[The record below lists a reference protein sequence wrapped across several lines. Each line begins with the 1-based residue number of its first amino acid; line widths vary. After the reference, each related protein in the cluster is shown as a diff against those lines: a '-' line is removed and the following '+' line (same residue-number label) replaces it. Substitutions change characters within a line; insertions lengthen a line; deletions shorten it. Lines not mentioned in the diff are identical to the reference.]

1 MGSKSVKRERKV
13 TLDASVSSAI
23 AKAVDARKVAAFT
36 IGAAG
41 VLAGA
46 ALAFSVTPTNTAM
59 AAEIKDAQVVQ
70 SDAQKGEQQKNEQPV
85 SDKQDSDKKSGD
97 KQTSD
102 TKDSDKQPND
112 KQTQKKNVT
121 ETPENQMGG
130 GLPSKKDVEQTK
142 VEKPEV
148 EKTQAKQTEVK
159 KTEDNKPNANKA
171 EAEQPKL
178 KSVASPF
185 MVLASNA
192 DGDGSDEPKPAI
204 FPNTDLNFDKPVI
217 KDPEHLTESEKLEI
231 RKRVAKANKVSVDKV
246 TFGDNKQ
253 IVINFGQIIPGK
265 DYMAT
270 INLDDAI
277 IKEIAESKITIPSGD
292 DAVPVYNPIGFS
304 NDELDRIKQKL
315 FDDNKSNANLGLT
328 RKDQIKF
335 DWHSGDTAHWIDDGP
350 HRAISNGMAENTIT
364 VTIKTDKA
372 YVQFTSNIKNSKLT
386 RAVDIRKDYNLEWT
400 KQQMDGRSTDEG
412 FSWSSDKN
420 TLIYHYDATKAQKF
434 STEDVIKYLKATPKD
449 ANSGLRTVV
458 GGEKL
463 ASEGRDGKPRRSNMH
478 YLLDAQDNPTTSLT
492 MGNMGGPYWNGN
504 PAIDNSDRN
513 LDDHNSDVQD
523 YHFGNDAH
531 MKLAAKSGKVY
542 PAHLYLSPY
551 EYSYFKLAVS
561 VNSINLLFVPQPSH
575 DKTRLKASIDEYTT
589 AQVGNQKVPTKS
601 KYYNASDTLRNNY
614 DTALTEANNLY
625 KTVENIA
632 KDKLSE
638 QQKAD
643 IDNAAI
649 KLNKAYEALNGD
661 PTDKKDLNKD
671 ITDQGTAAT
680 AQGDATGTH
689 ATDRYKNVANPQ
701 FKKADGS
708 PDNNKNG
715 RATKAKTA
723 YDEALEE
730 AQKVN
735 ANQYATQKEVNA
747 AKEKLDKAR
756 RALDEFETNKDKL
769 SEIIASDAK
778 VKTGTPGDISTA
790 DPAYQNASVS
800 ERQAYDEAVKNA
812 QELFANPNASQA
824 EVDLALENL
833 KNAKKAIDANAT
845 NKSALDAQVL
855 QSHDHDGDGEN
866 QKSVFYKNGTYDN
879 YFNDNNFPSDV
890 NKEEAKQYASK
901 YDEALQKAKEVINN
915 PKATQAQ
922 VNEALNNL
930 KTAEENLH
938 KLKTNN
944 YDLIQTL
951 ANNFSGNKLPA
962 YFNAYEES
970 QNGADESK
978 KDKAKTDF
986 VAYNDAYTEAKTIKQ
1001 KIDAAQAGTSTYSQQ
1016 EIDAAKAKLDKARD
1030 AIVTYATKP
1039 SALQTSA
1046 DQDDVTQNTT
1056 AYKNA
1061 KALADKANDT
1071 SLTGEEKVK
1080 VAAAKKIV
1088 DEYAAALAAAKK
1100 VLANQVDKDKNASGA
1115 VIDDSVEGTG
1125 DPSSSTFLDGV
1136 QKHPENKAL
1145 QKDVDAALKRLD
1157 AARAAISAYA
1167 TKKDDLRKSVD
1178 ADADTKQL
1186 PQYKNTDSPVFNDAD
1201 GSKNTQASAA
1211 KTAYDNALKSA
1222 KDTLAKQDA
1231 TQVEVDTALKKL
1243 DDARKALDDYNTDF
1257 AKLQESVGKNGS
1269 PKTDTAEAVEGTVT
1283 SDAYRNASNPQFMK
1297 ADASGNLIPDA
1308 NRNNAAAEAKNKY
1321 DSALAK
1327 ANELLAKSKDAN
1339 TPAEEKPTQ
1348 AQVNDALAALEA
1360 ARTGLDA
1367 YKTNAA
1373 DLKTETEKSQAAD
1386 ATGEPA
1392 ADKFEHKLQINNAK
1406 YLLEKLKGNQD
1417 SIACKD
1423 AKDKLDA
1430 YDAALKNARELVKNA
1445 ADKTLSKHPTQ
1456 QEVDDALAALK
1467 KAKSDIEND
1476 AQFNTD
1482 KTDLTSEHGKD
1493 ADFKKTPEYKNAEAK
1508 SKANPVDSA
1517 AKQAFDEYT
1526 NAVSSAKSIIDNAN
1540 STQKEVDEALSK
1552 LQAAKKKITE
1562 GYKTSKT
1569 DLQAEANKDA
1579 DFKKTPE
1586 YLNASAGDETA
1597 KQAVTDYT
1605 QALTAANS
1613 VLNDANATQTD
1624 VDAALKN
1631 LKNAKNAI
1639 NGHATNASSLQQEVA
1654 KSKEQSSTTPAQETP
1669 VDPANL
1675 KFEDSPEF
1683 KNATAKSK
1691 ANPADANA
1699 TKDLNDYAT
1708 KLKAARNLL
1717 EKFGDDGKPK
1727 PNAKDIPTQKE
1738 VDEAQKALKEIKDKI
1753 LANYKTDPSK
1763 LKSEADADGDFT
1775 KTPEYLNAQIKG
1787 DDASKKALEDYKKA
1801 LEEANKVLGDKNSTQ
1816 AQVDDALKK
1825 LQDAKQKI
1833 NIDYGTSKHELRIEH
1848 SDYSSFESSP
1858 EFINVISNLKANPDD
1873 ESAKSAIDNYKKA
1886 LEDANKVLGDPNATQ
1901 AQVDAA
1907 LSRLRDAK
1915 NAITQKYAT
1924 DKKNLKDEH
1933 EADSDFENSPEFQN
1947 AAGTPE
1953 AEAYKKALEDAKK
1966 VLNDPNATQAQVD
1979 EALRKLRDAKNA
1991 LVNSHKTDKSSL
2003 QNEADDDPA
2012 FRNGVPYLIAGSPE
2026 VDDYKKALDEARRVL
2041 ADPHATQAQ
2050 VDAAL
2055 RKLREAKQRIIDKF
2069 NTRGNGFDGYVPNA
2083 GGHEGDGYANNANAN
2098 ANAVDKSALQA
2109 EINSALNVRGNSA
2122 AAQAY
2127 KKALAEAK
2135 RVLADANA
2143 TQAQVDAAVKQLR
2156 DAKAAV
2162 NGFGGN
2168 HKIAKTGAATG
2179 LFAGLAA
2186 IFAGFGAAGVASR
2199 RRKHSND

>member
-1 MGSKSVKRERKV
+1 
-13 TLDASVSSAI
+13 
-23 AKAVDARKVAAFT
+23 
-36 IGAAG
+36 
-41 VLAGA
+41 
-46 ALAFSVTPTNTAM
+46 
-59 AAEIKDAQVVQ
+59 
-70 SDAQKGEQQKNEQPV
+70 
-85 SDKQDSDKKSGD
+85 
-97 KQTSD
+97 
-102 TKDSDKQPND
+102 
-112 KQTQKKNVT
+112 
-121 ETPENQMGG
+121 
-130 GLPSKKDVEQTK
+130 
-142 VEKPEV
+142 
-148 EKTQAKQTEVK
+148 
-159 KTEDNKPNANKA
+159 
-171 EAEQPKL
+171 
-178 KSVASPF
+178 

-192 DGDGSDEPKPAI
+192 DGDGSDEPKPTI

-217 KDPEHLTESEKLEI
+217 KDPEHLTDSEKLEI

-246 TFGDNKQ
+246 TFGENNK
-253 IVINFGQIIPGK
+253 IVINFGPMGPNNE
-265 DYMAT
+265 DYTDT

-292 DAVPVYNPIGFS
+292 NAVPVYNPIGFS
-304 NDELDRIKQKL
+304 NAELDRIKQKL

-328 RKDQIKF
+328 SKDQIKF
-335 DWHSGDTAHWIDDGP
+335 DWHSGDTASWIDDAP
-350 HRAISNGMAENTIT
+350 HRAISSGMAENTIT

-372 YVQFTSNIKNSKLT
+372 YVRFTSNIKNSKLT
-386 RAVDIRKDYNLEWT
+386 RAVDIRKDYKLEWT
-400 KQQMDGRSTDEG
+400 KQQMDGRDTDEG

-420 TLIYHYDATKAQKF
+420 TLIYRYDATKAQKF
-434 STEDVIKYLKATPKD
+434 STENVIKYLKATPKD
-449 ANSGLRTVV
+449 ASSGLRTII

-463 ASEGRDGKPRRSNMH
+463 ASEGRDGKGRRSNMH
-478 YLLDAQDNPTTSLT
+478 YLLDDQDNPTTSLT
-492 MGNMGGPYWNGN
+492 MGNMSGPYWNGN

-523 YHFGNDAH
+523 YHFGKDAH
-531 MKLAAKSGKVY
+531 MQLAAKSGKVY

-551 EYSYFKLAVS
+551 DYSYFKLAVS

-575 DKTRLKASIDEYTT
+575 DKDKLKASIDEYTT
-589 AQVGNQKVPTKS
+589 AQVGGKKVPTKS

-614 DTALTEANNLY
+614 DTALSAANTLYTSVKDTAKENL
-625 KTVENIA
+625 T
-632 KDKLSE
+632 E

-680 AQGDATGTH
+680 AQGAVATGTYV
-689 ATDRYKNVANPQ
+689 TDRYKNVANPQ
-701 FKKADGS
+701 FKNADGS
-708 PDNNKNG
+708 PDNYKNG
-715 RATKAKTA
+715 RATQAKTA
-723 YDEALEE
+723 YDEALAE
-730 AQKVN
+730 AQKVS

-769 SEIIASDAK
+769 SEVIQSSK
-778 VKTGTPGDISTA
+778 VNTGGNQGITNA
-790 DPAYQNASVS
+790 DPAYQNASDT
-800 ERQAYDEAVKNA
+800 ERQAYDKAVKKA
-812 QELFANPNASQA
+812 QELFADPNASQA

-833 KNAKKAIDANAT
+833 KNAKKAIDAKAT

-855 QSHDHDGDGEN
+855 QSHDHDGDK
-866 QKSVFYKNGTYDN
+866 KSVFYKNGKDTDGYIN
-879 YFNDNNFPSDV
+879 TNNLPSDL
-890 NKEEAKQYASK
+890 NK
-901 YDEALQKAKEVINN
+901 DEAAKYADEYDTALNNAKEILKNKN
-915 PKATQAQ
+915 ATQKQ
-922 VNEALNNL
+922 VNEALEKL
-930 KTAEENLH
+930 KKAEENLH
-938 KLKTNN
+938 KLKTNS

-978 KDKAKTDF
+978 KNQAKTDF
-986 VAYNDAYTEAKTIKQ
+986 VAYNEAYAEAKTIKQ
-1001 KIDAAQAGTSTYSQQ
+1001 RIDAATTTTIFTQ
-1016 EIDAAKAKLDKARD
+1016 EEINEAKAKLDKARD

-1046 DQDDVTQNTT
+1046 DQDGVTQNTT

-1061 KALADKANDT
+1061 KALAGKASDG
-1071 SLTGEEKVK
+1071 SLTGEEKAK
-1080 VAAAKKIV
+1080 ADAAKKIV
-1088 DEYAAALAAAKK
+1088 DEYTAALAAAKK
-1100 VLANQVDKDKNASGA
+1100 VLANNVDKDT
-1115 VIDDSVEGTG
+1115 DSQGKEITKLDGEGE
-1125 DPSSSTFLDGV
+1125 PSSAIFLNGV

-1145 QKDVDAALKRLD
+1145 QADVDAALKRLD
-1157 AARAAISAYA
+1157 AARAALSAYA
-1167 TKKDDLRKSVD
+1167 TKKDDLRKSVN

-1186 PQYKNTDSPVFNDAD
+1186 PQYKNTDSPVFKNDSGEAD
-1201 GSKNTQASAA
+1201 GTKNGNASAA
-1211 KTAYDNALKSA
+1211 KTAYDQALSSA
-1222 KDTLAKQDA
+1222 QNVLAKQDA
-1231 TQVEVDTALKKL
+1231 TQVEVDTALKNL
-1243 DDARKALDDYNTDF
+1243 DAARKALDTYNTDF
-1257 AKLQESVGKNGS
+1257 AKLQKSVGKNGELNADGS
-1269 PKTDTAEAVEGTVT
+1269 AKTEGTLT

-1297 ADASGNLIPDA
+1297 DDGSGNLVPDA
-1308 NRNNAAAEAKNKY
+1308 ERNGKAAAAKTAY

-1327 ANELLAKSKDAN
+1327 ANELLTKSKDAN

-1348 AQVNDALAALEA
+1348 AQVNAALAALEA

-1386 ATGEPA
+1386 VTGEPA

-1406 YLLEKLKGNQD
+1406 YLLEKLKDNQD
-1417 SIACKD
+1417 SIAYKD

-1430 YDAALKNARELVKNA
+1430 YDAALNKARELVKNA
-1445 ADKTLSKHPTQ
+1445 EGQTLSKHPTQ
-1456 QEVDDALAALK
+1456 QEVDEALAALK

-1526 NAVSSAKSIIDNAN
+1526 NAVTSAQSILDNAN

-1552 LQAAKKKITE
+1552 LQAAKKKITDV
-1562 GYKTSKT
+1562 YKTNKT
-1569 DLQAEANKDA
+1569 DLNTEAGKD
-1579 DFKKTPE
+1579 
-1586 YLNASAGDETA
+1586 S
-1597 KQAVTDYT
+1597 
-1605 QALTAANS
+1605 
-1613 VLNDANATQTD
+1613 
-1624 VDAALKN
+1624 
-1631 LKNAKNAI
+1631 
-1639 NGHATNASSLQQEVA
+1639 
-1654 KSKEQSSTTPAQETP
+1654 
-1669 VDPANL
+1669 
-1675 KFEDSPEF
+1675 
-1683 KNATAKSK
+1683 
-1691 ANPADANA
+1691 
-1699 TKDLNDYAT
+1699 
-1708 KLKAARNLL
+1708 
-1717 EKFGDDGKPK
+1717 
-1727 PNAKDIPTQKE
+1727 
-1738 VDEAQKALKEIKDKI
+1738 
-1753 LANYKTDPSK
+1753 
-1763 LKSEADADGDFT
+1763 DFT
-1775 KTPEYLNAQIKG
+1775 KSPEYINAAGTPDVEAYKQ
-1787 DDASKKALEDYKKA
+1787 ALED
-1801 LEEANKVLGDKNSTQ
+1801 ANKVLKDPNATQ

-1825 LQDAKQKI
+1825 LQDARKKI
-1833 NIDYGTSKHELRIEH
+1833 TDDYGTSKHELRIEH
-1848 SDYSSFESSP
+1848 SEYSSFESSP
-1858 EFINVISNLKANPDD
+1858 GFINAISNLNANPDD

-1886 LEDANKVLGDPNATQ
+1886 LEDANKVLGDPHATQ
-1901 AQVDAA
+1901 SQVDAA
-1907 LSRLRDAK
+1907 LRRLRDAK

-2003 QNEADDDPA
+2003 QNEADDDPV

-2026 VDDYKKALDEARRVL
+2026 VDDYNQALNEARLVL
-2041 ADPHATQAQ
+2041 SDPHATQAQ

-2055 RKLREAKQRIIDKF
+2055 RKLRETKQRIIDKF

-2109 EINSALNVRGNSA
+2109 EINNALNVRGNSV

-2168 HKIAKTGAATG
+2168 HKIAKTGASTG

-2199 RRKHSND
+2199 RRKHSNE

>member
-46 ALAFSVTPTNTAM
+46 ALAFSVTPANTAM
-59 AAEIKDAQVVQ
+59 AAEVKDAQVVQ
-70 SDAQKGEQQKNEQPV
+70 SDAQKSEQQKNEKQD
-85 SDKQDSDKKSGD
+85 SDKQDSDKQS
-97 KQTSD
+97 
-102 TKDSDKQPND
+102 ND
-112 KQTQKKNVT
+112 KQIQKKNVT

-130 GLPSKKDVEQTK
+130 GLPSKKDVKQTK

-148 EKTQAKQTEVK
+148 EKTQVKQSEVKKTEVK
-159 KTEDNKPNANKA
+159 KTEEKQDKVKKTEDNQPNANKA

-178 KSVASPF
+178 KSAASPF

-192 DGDGSDEPKPAI
+192 DGDGDNNDEMPTI

-217 KDPEHLTESEKLEI
+217 KDPEHLTDSEKLEI
-231 RKRVAKANKVSVDKV
+231 RKRVSKANNVSVDKV
-246 TFGDNKQ
+246 TFGENKQ
-253 IVINFGQIIPGK
+253 IVINFGPMGPNNK
-265 DYMAT
+265 DYTAT

-277 IKEIAESKITIPSGD
+277 IKEIAESNITVPTGD
-292 DAVPVYNPIGFS
+292 NAVPVYNPIGFS
-304 NDELDRIKQKL
+304 NAEIERIKQKL
-315 FDDNKSNANLGLT
+315 FDDNQSNAQLGLT
-328 RKDQIKF
+328 SKDQIKF
-335 DWHSGDTAHWIDDGP
+335 DWHSGNTAHWIDDGP

-372 YVQFTSNIKNSKLT
+372 YVQFKSDIKHGKLT

-420 TLIYHYDATKAQKF
+420 TLIYRYDATKAQKF
-434 STEDVIKYLKATPKD
+434 STEDVIKYLKATPKE
-449 ANSGLRTVV
+449 ANSGLRTII
-458 GGEKL
+458 GGETL
-463 ASEGRDGKPRRSNMH
+463 ASEGRNGKGQRSNMH

-492 MGNMGGPYWNGN
+492 MGNMSGPYWNGN

-575 DKTRLKASIDEYTT
+575 DKDKLKASIDEYTT
-589 AQVGNQKVPTKS
+589 AQVGDKKVPTKS
-601 KYYNASDTLRNNY
+601 KYYNASDTLRSNY

-625 KTVENIA
+625 KEVENTA
-632 KDKLSE
+632 KDKLTE
-638 QQKAD
+638 KQKAD

-680 AQGDATGTH
+680 AQGAAATGTH

-708 PDNNKNG
+708 LDTEKNNK
-715 RATKAKTA
+715 ATQAKTA

-730 AQKVN
+730 ANKVN

-769 SEIIASDAK
+769 SEVIQSSK
-778 VKTGTPGDISTA
+778 VNTGGNQGITNA
-790 DPAYQNASVS
+790 DPAYQNASDT
-800 ERQAYDEAVKNA
+800 ERQAYDEAVKKA
-812 QELFANPNASQA
+812 QELFGDPNASQA

-922 VNEALNNL
+922 VDEALNNL

-970 QNGADESK
+970 QNEADENK
-978 KDKAKTDF
+978 KNKAKTDF

-1046 DQDDVTQNTT
+1046 DQDGVTQNTT

-1061 KALADKANDT
+1061 KALAAKASDA
-1071 SLTGEEKVK
+1071 SLAGDEKAK
-1080 VAAAKKIV
+1080 VDAAKKIV

-1100 VLANQVDKDKNASGA
+1100 VLENKVDKDTDAQGKEITKLDG
-1115 VIDDSVEGTG
+1115 EGE
-1125 DPSSSTFLDGV
+1125 PSSAAFLNGV

-1145 QKDVDAALKRLD
+1145 QKDVDEALKRLD
-1157 AARAAISAYA
+1157 AARAALSAYA
-1167 TKKDDLRKSVD
+1167 TKKDALRKSVD

-1186 PQYKNTDSPVFNDAD
+1186 PQYKNTDSPVFKNDSGDAD
-1201 GSKNTQASAA
+1201 GTRNGKASAA
-1211 KTAYDNALKSA
+1211 KTAYDQALNSA
-1222 KDTLAKQDA
+1222 KNVLSKQDA
-1231 TQVEVDTALKKL
+1231 TQSEVDDALKKL

-1257 AKLQESVGKNGS
+1257 SKLKESVGKNGELNADGS
-1269 PKTDTAEAVEGTVT
+1269 AKSEGTLT

-1297 ADASGNLIPDA
+1297 ADASGNLVPDA
-1308 NRNNAAAEAKNKY
+1308 DRNNAATAAKTAY

-1360 ARTGLDA
+1360 TRTGLDA
-1367 YKTNAA
+1367 YKTNSAE
-1373 DLKTETEKSQAAD
+1373 LKSETEKSQAAG

-1417 SIACKD
+1417 SLAYKD

-1430 YDAALKNARELVKNA
+1430 YDAALKKARELVKNA
-1445 ADKTLSKHPTQ
+1445 ENQTLSKRPTQ

-1482 KTDLTSEHGKD
+1482 KSSLQNEIDGKDKDGKVITPKFEDTPEFKNAAGSSEATAYTKALADANKVLSDTNATQKQVDEALKALQDAKNKIKTHVTNKTDLQNEVNKSKQDPAPAAPQATVPVFED
-1493 ADFKKTPEYKNAEAK
+1493 TPEYKNALVKKGDGGAENADITAYTAALQQAK
-1508 SKANPVDSA
+1508 TVLANG
-1517 AKQAFDEYT
+1517 
-1526 NAVSSAKSIIDNAN
+1526 NA
-1540 STQKEVDEALSK
+1540 TQTQVDEALKK
-1552 LQAAKKKITE
+1552 LQDAKKKITD
-1562 GYKTSKT
+1562 GYKT
-1569 DLQAEANKDA
+1569 
-1579 DFKKTPE
+1579 
-1586 YLNASAGDETA
+1586 
-1597 KQAVTDYT
+1597 
-1605 QALTAANS
+1605 
-1613 VLNDANATQTD
+1613 
-1624 VDAALKN
+1624 
-1631 LKNAKNAI
+1631 
-1639 NGHATNASSLQQEVA
+1639 
-1654 KSKEQSSTTPAQETP
+1654 
-1669 VDPANL
+1669 
-1675 KFEDSPEF
+1675 DS
-1683 KNATAKSK
+1683 
-1691 ANPADANA
+1691 
-1699 TKDLNDYAT
+1699 
-1708 KLKAARNLL
+1708 
-1717 EKFGDDGKPK
+1717 
-1727 PNAKDIPTQKE
+1727 
-1738 VDEAQKALKEIKDKI
+1738 
-1753 LANYKTDPSK
+1753 SK

-1775 KTPEYLNAQIKG
+1775 KTPEYQNAQSKG
-1787 DDASKKALEDYKKA
+1787 DEAAKKALED
-1801 LEEANKVLGDKNSTQ
+1801 
-1816 AQVDDALKK
+1816 
-1825 LQDAKQKI
+1825 
-1833 NIDYGTSKHELRIEH
+1833 
-1848 SDYSSFESSP
+1848 
-1858 EFINVISNLKANPDD
+1858 
-1873 ESAKSAIDNYKKA
+1873 YKKA
-1886 LEDANKVLGDPNATQ
+1886 LEDANKVLGDKNATQ

-1907 LSRLRDAK
+1907 LDAL
-1915 NAITQKYAT
+1915 QKA
-1924 DKKNLKDEH
+1924 KKNILDNYKHVGGTSGGYDDEGGN
-1933 EADSDFENSPEFQN
+1933 ENGDETGSD
-1947 AAGTPE
+1947 
-1953 AEAYKKALEDAKK
+1953 
-1966 VLNDPNATQAQVD
+1966 
-1979 EALRKLRDAKNA
+1979 
-1991 LVNSHKTDKSSL
+1991 
-2003 QNEADDDPA
+2003 ADDDYGIGNIDWDSIIGA
-2012 FRNGVPYLIAGSPE
+2012 DVNNGL
-2026 VDDYKKALDEARRVL
+2026 DYDNN
-2041 ADPHATQAQ
+2041 HGGY
-2050 VDAAL
+2050 
-2055 RKLREAKQRIIDKF
+2055 
-2069 NTRGNGFDGYVPNA
+2069 NYNYGNSNYGYENS
-2083 GGHEGDGYANNANAN
+2083 YANGSDGLDDSSNVVA
-2098 ANAVDKSALQA
+2098 DKSGLQA
-2109 EINSALNVRGNSA
+2109 EVNSALNVRGNSA
-2122 AAQAY
+2122 ADQAY
-2127 KKALAEAK
+2127 RKALADAK

-2156 DAKAAV
+2156 DAKAAFK
-2162 NGFGGN
+2162 GFGGN

-2186 IFAGFGAAGVASR
+2186 IFAGFGVAGVVSR
-2199 RRKHSND
+2199 RRKHSNE